1 MALNPQLTQFRLRD
15 GNDRGPYRVHLH
27 RFLIEELEARGI
39 DTFELDRELLSAH
52 VSGLVDEYIARE
64 SVGINTTER
73 HRLIEDMVN
82 EILGYGPLE
91 ALFHD
96 PSVTDIL
103 VNGPKSVV
111 VERHGKLQDTDVE
124 FVDSHHVMRVLQRM
138 LAPTGRRLDESS
150 PMVDA
155 RLSDGSR
162 LNAIISPLALDG
174 PDVSI
179 RKARR
184 EQLSPSELLA
194 NGAFTPEMLAFLRQA
209 VNRRMNILVSGGT
222 GTGKTTLLNALGQF
236 IDADQRIITIEDT
249 AELQLHHTHVVSL
262 ETRPPNAEG
271 EGEVSARDIV
281 RNVLRM
287 RPDRVVVGEVRGVEV
302 MDLLQAMNTGHD
314 GSMSTLHANSAADAL
329 SRIEMLVGFTGYA
342 GTESTLRAMI
352 ASALDLLVH
361 VSRQRDGT
369 RRITSVQELVECRS
383 GKYVLSELFTWDPSI
398 RGYRR
403 PAERVSSPKMSGFRE
418 SA

>member
-1 MALNPQLTQFRLRD
+1 MNPHRVQFRLRE
-15 GNDRGPYRVHLH
+15 GQERGPYRVHLH
-27 RFLIEELEARGI
+27 RFLIEQLEQRGI
-39 DTFELDRELLSAH
+39 DSLELDREVLTAH
-52 VSGLVDEYIARE
+52 VTGLIDEYIARE
-64 SVGINTTER
+64 TVGVNVSER
-73 HRLIEDMVN
+73 ECLIEDMIN

-103 VNGPKSVV
+103 VNGPYRVV
-111 VERHGKLQDTDVE
+111 VERHGKLQDTDIR
-124 FVDSHHVMRVLQRM
+124 FVDSQHVMRVLQRM

-174 PDVSI
+174 PDISI

-184 EQLSPSELLA
+184 EQLSTGELLT
-194 NGAFTPEMLAFLRQA
+194 NGAFNPDMLSFLRRA
-209 VNRRMNILVSGGT
+209 VECRMNILVSGGT

-236 IDADQRIITIEDT
+236 IEADQRLITIEDT
-249 AELQLHHTHVVSL
+249 AELQLDHPHVVTL

-271 EGEVSARDIV
+271 QGEVSARDIV

-314 GSMSTLHANSAADAL
+314 GSMSTLHANSPADAL
-329 SRIEMLVGFTGYA
+329 SRLEMLVGFTGYLGA
-342 GTESTLRAMI
+342 ESTLREMI

-361 VSRQRDGT
+361 VSRTRDGT
-369 RRITSVQELVECRS
+369 RRVTSIQELVECRD
-383 GKYVLSELFTWDPSI
+383 GNYVLNQLFTWEASS
-398 RGYRR
+398 REYRR
-403 PAERVSSPKMSGFRE
+403 AANGVFNRKMSQRWE
-418 SA
+418 HR